1 MSNER
6 YMYCS
11 VYSYINSCAVSA
23 WSQIDVIKVYQT
35 KCPLTQ
41 LIAEV
46 GKTPLSLN
54 WHPI

>member
-1 MSNER
+1 MSNGR

-23 WSQIDVIKVYQT
+23 WSQMDVIKVYQT